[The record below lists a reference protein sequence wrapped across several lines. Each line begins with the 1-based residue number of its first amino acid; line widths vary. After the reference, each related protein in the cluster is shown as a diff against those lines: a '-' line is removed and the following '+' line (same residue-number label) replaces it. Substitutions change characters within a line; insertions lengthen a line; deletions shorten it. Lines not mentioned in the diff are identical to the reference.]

1 MAWVENVI
9 MVFALNRED
18 TRAMARTAINQLQ
31 DQIEAVRR
39 EAFAAGYAA
48 AMQSIRELTARPAPS
63 AQAAAAATPARRGR
77 RPGRPRQATPAAAQP
92 TRQLRRRRAAAAP
105 RTPRAGGRRPQRG
118 TNARM
123 VEEILQAAAPRPVRP
138 AEIRKALQD
147 KGVAMAFTSIRHALG
162 QLESRHSAEQIADS
176 KTWRYRSGGSPS

>member
-9 MVFALNRED
+9 MFFAPNRED

-63 AQAAAAATPARRGR
+63 AQAAAAATPARHGR
-77 RPGRPRQATPAAAQP
+77 RPGRPRRATPAAAQP
-92 TRQLRRRRAAAAP
+92 TRQPRRRRAAAAP
-105 RTPRAGGRRPQRG
+105 RTPRAGGRRPQRR
-118 TNARM
+118 T
-123 VEEILQAAAPRPVRP
+123 
-138 AEIRKALQD
+138 
-147 KGVAMAFTSIRHALG
+147 
-162 QLESRHSAEQIADS
+162 
-176 KTWRYRSGGSPS
+176 